1 MNQVSILAGIAA
13 IHALAIASPG
23 PTFAVVMSYAVKGD
37 RRAGLLL
44 SFGVVLATLTW
55 ALAAAAGLGSLLAS
69 FPLAYRGLQIAGAA
83 YLIYLGAKLLIAII
97 RAKGQPAPHA
107 ASQGAPR
114 AASEPVSG
122 PEAIRAGFITNITN
136 PKVVAYYA
144 SLFGVM
150 IPAGAPGWL
159 FWSAVAVVVVVS
171 AAWWIAVTLFFTVPT
186 VSRAYVRAKSGLDV
200 IMGVVLI
207 ALGLRLALFG

>member
-1 MNQVSILAGIAA
+1 MNQVTILAGIAA

-55 ALAAAAGLGSLLAS
+55 AFAAAAGLGTLLAS
-69 FPLAYRGLQIAGAA
+69 FPLAYRGLQLIGAA
-83 YLIYLGAKLLIAII
+83 YLIYLGAKLLLGIL
-97 RAKGQPAPHA
+97 RQKGPAAPHA
-107 ASQGAPR
+107 TSK
-114 AASEPVSG
+114 PVSG
-122 PEAIRAGFITNITN
+122 LEAIRAGFITNITN

-171 AAWWIAVTLFFTVPT
+171 AAWWIAVTLFFTVPA
-186 VSRAYVRAKSGLDV
+186 VSRAYVRAKPVLDV

-207 ALGLRLALFG
+207 ALGLRLAVFG

>member
-1 MNQVSILAGIAA
+1 MNQVTILAGIAA

-44 SFGVVLATLTW
+44 TLGVVLATLTW
-55 ALAAAAGLGSLLAS
+55 ALAAAAGLGTLLAS
-69 FPLAYRGLQIAGAA
+69 FPLAYRGLQLIGAA
-83 YLIYLGAKLLIAII
+83 YLTYLGAKLLIALI
-97 RAKGQPAPHA
+97 RDKGSAAPHA
-107 ASQGAPR
+107 ASA
-114 AASEPVSG
+114 PVSG
-122 PEAIRAGFITNITN
+122 LEAIRAGFITNITN

-171 AAWWIAVTLFFTVPT
+171 AAWWIAVTLFFTVPA
-186 VSRAYVRAKSGLDV
+186 VSRAYVRAKPGLDV

-207 ALGLRLALFG
+207 ALGLRLAVFG

>member
-1 MNQVSILAGIAA
+1 MNQVTILAGIAA

-55 ALAAAAGLGSLLAS
+55 ALAAAAGLGTLLAS
-69 FPLAYRGLQIAGAA
+69 FPLAYRGLQLIGAA
-83 YLIYLGAKLLIAII
+83 YLTYLGAKLLIAIT
-97 RAKGQPAPHA
+97 RHKGPAAPH
-107 ASQGAPR
+107 

-122 PEAIRAGFITNITN
+122 LEAIRAGFITNITN

-186 VSRAYVRAKSGLDV
+186 VSRAYVRAKPGLDV

-207 ALGLRLALFG
+207 ALGLRLAVFG

>member
-1 MNQVSILAGIAA
+1 MNQVTILAGIAA

-55 ALAAAAGLGSLLAS
+55 AFAAAAGLGSLLAS
-69 FPLAYRGLQIAGAA
+69 FPLAYRGLQLIGAA

-97 RAKGQPAPHA
+97 RAKGQAAAHGASHA
-107 ASQGAPR
+107 ASA
-114 AASEPVSG
+114 PVSG
-122 PEAIRAGFITNITN
+122 LEAIRAGFITNITN

-171 AAWWIAVTLFFTVPT
+171 AAWWIAVTLFFTVPA
-186 VSRAYVRAKSGLDV
+186 VSRTYVRAKPGLDV

-207 ALGLRLALFG
+207 ALGLRLAVFG

>member
-1 MNQVSILAGIAA
+1 MNQVAILAGIAA

-44 SFGVVLATLTW
+44 TLGVVLATVTW
-55 ALAAAAGLGSLLAS
+55 AIAAAAGLGTLLAS

-97 RAKGQPAPHA
+97 RDKGPAA
-107 ASQGAPR
+107 AH

-122 PEAIRAGFITNITN
+122 LEAIRAGFITNITN

-150 IPAGAPGWL
+150 IPAGAPSWL
-159 FWSAVAVVVVVS
+159 FWAAVAVVVAVS
-171 AAWWIAVTLFFTVPT
+171 AAWWIAVTLFFTVPA
-186 VSRAYVRAKSGLDV
+186 VSRAYVGAKSGLDV
-200 IMGVVLI
+200 VMGIVLI
-207 ALGLRLALFG
+207 GLGLRLAVFG

>member
-1 MNQVSILAGIAA
+1 MNQVTILAGIAA

-44 SFGVVLATLTW
+44 SFGVVLATLSW
-55 ALAAAAGLGSLLAS
+55 ALAAAAGLGTLLAS
-69 FPLAYRGLQIAGAA
+69 FPLAYRGLQLIGAA
-83 YLIYLGAKLLIAII
+83 YLTYLGAKLLIGIV
-97 RAKGQPAPHA
+97 RQKGPAAPHA
-107 ASQGAPR
+107 ASA
-114 AASEPVSG
+114 PVSG

-171 AAWWIAVTLFFTVPT
+171 AAWWIAVTLFFTVPS
-186 VSRAYVRAKSGLDV
+186 VSRAYVRAKPGLDV

-207 ALGLRLALFG
+207 ALGLRLAVFG